1 MRARARSAYRW
12 GLATPVADPAS
23 LRDLMAHI
31 LSNTINYLVPLL
43 PIVMIVIF
51 TDFTRLAFVISGFLD
66 PFSYSSPEGNGCNF
80 ESFWTQGI
88 LNPSWPPP
96 PRFVLIFSRYCSV
109 FSFLFFW
116 LGFLV
121 SFAFYWVAS
130 VWFPTV
136 ITLQDLFCLLL
147 GFCFVCCY
155 FYYNRHE
162 IIIENK

>member
-1 MRARARSAYRW
+1 MGLSLITLHFNYCGYNEGPSTVGIQMRPRNTGSRSD
-12 GLATPVADPAS
+12 LTP
-23 LRDLMAHI
+23 DLMAHI

-66 PFSYSSPEGNGCNF
+66 PFSYSSREGNGCNF

-109 FSFLFFW
+109 FSFLFSDSASLFR
-116 LGFLV
+116 LLFIGVLV
-121 SFAFYWVAS
+121 CNF
-130 VWFPTV
+130 
-136 ITLQDLFCLLL
+136 Q
-147 GFCFVCCY
+147 
-155 FYYNRHE
+155 R
-162 IIIENK
+162 